1 VSRLYTHE
9 EYGARRYFPELDGV
23 RAVSVLLVFTTHL
36 DVLFWEHLQGSTGVT
51 FFFVLSGYL
60 ITTLSLREEGASGR
74 LGLGSFY
81 LRRVFRIYPLYL
93 FVLGTYCVLILGL
106 GMASERR
113 DSFVHSLPYYLA
125 FLPEQALL
133 GYQGVEPPF
142 SGAWSLGIE
151 EKFYFV
157 WPLVGFVFLAHR
169 FRGRIAA
176 LLVAIVVFPFGGLVF
191 GDVGTLVEP
200 YALLA
205 LGCLIAVLLHRR
217 DTFERLSR
225 IGEAPRFGV
234 LVGVLVL
241 TQFAVP
247 GITLGHPLYVVYGVL
262 VTVAF
267 VGLLT
272 ARSRV
277 SAFLS
282 TRPLVFLGRISYAF
296 YLTHNFAINGAQG
309 ALPSGVLFDAVVTP
323 LVALALAVGLAWV
336 LHVTVEKPM
345 IKLGHKIAHRNK
357 EWRGVPATEGL
368 DAGARPVGPP
378 PGA

>member
-36 DVLFWEHLQGSTGVT
+36 DVLFWEHLRGSTGVT

-60 ITTLSLREEGASGR
+60 ITTLSLREESSAGR
-74 LGLGSFY
+74 FGLGSFY

-93 FVLGTYCVLILGL
+93 FVLATYCVLILGL
-106 GMASERR
+106 GMADDRR
-113 DSFVHSLPYYLA
+113 ASFVHSLPYYLA

-133 GYQGVEPPF
+133 GWHGEEPPF

-157 WPLVGFVFLAHR
+157 WPLLGFVVLAGR

-176 LLVAIVVFPFGGLVF
+176 LLVAIVAFPFGGLLF
-191 GDVGTLVEP
+191 GDIGTLVEP

-205 LGCLIAVLLHRR
+205 LGCLIAVLLHRHSTY
-217 DTFERLSR
+217 DRLKR
-225 IGEAPRFGV
+225 LGEAPTFGV
-234 LVGVLVL
+234 LVGVLVVA
-241 TQFAVP
+241 QFTVP
-247 GITLGHPLYVVYGVL
+247 GITLGHPMYVVYGAL
-262 VTVAF
+262 VTVVF

-272 ARSRV
+272 GRSKV
-277 SAFLS
+277 AAFLS
-282 TRPLVFLGRISYAF
+282 TRPLVFLGRVSYAF
-296 YLTHNFAINGAQG
+296 YLTHNFAINGVQG
-309 ALPSGVLFDAVVTP
+309 ALPDTDLGQGIIAPV
-323 LVALALAVGLAWV
+323 VALPVAIALAWG

-345 IKLGHKIAHRNK
+345 IKLGHRIAHRRK
-357 EWRGVPATEGL
+357 PWRALPADESET
-368 DAGARPVGPP
+368 AARS
-378 PGA
+378 